1 MTLKQSSDDCENL
14 IKLLKTIEKKH
25 VYLIVHLTTG
35 LQIQLTQRIGLSLV
49 LDLEAC
55 ILLTK
60 FTVFRVTF

>member
-1 MTLKQSSDDCENL
+1 M
-14 IKLLKTIEKKH
+14 
-25 VYLIVHLTTG
+25 YLIVHLTTG